1 VLPQEKHPSA
11 LAEFESVLEAAS
23 GKQIVMFLDYDGT
36 LSPIVKDPDS
46 AVMTEEVS
54 EKARRAPP
62 CMLLFP
68 QQTKAKQSMLCFV
81 GLSPTPT
88 CLTTPFLVL
97 AADEGSGKRRRRA
110 FPDGNRQ
117 REVQRQGAFQ
127 LQPSPSCL
135 LPPLPFFFVYVPF
148 AFRGSYELQ
157 SLSLPSTYKPGTVN
171 LDVTV

>member
-1 VLPQEKHPSA
+1 

-97 AADEGSGKRRRRA
+97 AADEGSGQRRR
-110 FPDGNRQ
+110 
-117 REVQRQGAFQ
+117 
-127 LQPSPSCL
+127 
-135 LPPLPFFFVYVPF
+135 
-148 AFRGSYELQ
+148 
-157 SLSLPSTYKPGTVN
+157 
-171 LDVTV
+171 